1 LPKYKIFAKLPWPG
15 QNQPVGR
22 FIIIEATNAMTAV
35 LQARGQYGT
44 ANVIGGALE
53 IKDLSSNTDM
63 SSEIKK
69 LNDLYKSG
77 ALTKVEF
84 EKAKAKILK

>member
-1 LPKYKIFAKLPWPG
+1 
-15 QNQPVGR
+15 
-22 FIIIEATNAMTAV
+22 MTAV

-44 ANVIGGALE
+44 ANVIGGAVE
-53 IKDLSSNTDM
+53 IRNPSLNNDLASQ
-63 SSEIKK
+63 IKE

-77 ALTKVEF
+77 ALTKIEF

>member
-1 LPKYKIFAKLPWPG
+1 MPKYKIFAKLPWPG

-44 ANVIGGALE
+44 ANVIGGAVE
-53 IKDLSSNTDM
+53 IKNPSLTNDLASQ
-63 SSEIKK
+63 IKE

-77 ALTKVEF
+77 ALTKIEF

>member
-1 LPKYKIFAKLPWPG
+1 LPKYKIFAKIPWPG

-35 LQARGQYGT
+35 LQVRGQYGT

-53 IKDLSSNTDM
+53 IKELSSNTDM
-63 SSEIKK
+63 FSEIKK

-77 ALTKVEF
+77 ALTKVGF
-84 EKAKAKILK
+84 KKAKAKILK